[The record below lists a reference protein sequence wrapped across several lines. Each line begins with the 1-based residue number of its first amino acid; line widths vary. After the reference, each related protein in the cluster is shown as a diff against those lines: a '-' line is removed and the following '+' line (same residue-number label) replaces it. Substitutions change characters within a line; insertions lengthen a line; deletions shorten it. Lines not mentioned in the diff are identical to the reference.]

1 MKYLLILLFLFSTQ
15 SFANLDGKGLLCIDK
30 EGYPMAY
37 YFYTN
42 ITVGDKVEKRA
53 KYRWKSLFLKID
65 TISIKEVKDRDYS
78 TNKDFIDLG
87 NIKINRKTLEGIYNG
102 KVVGTCEVSN
112 DQKDLDI
119 KINEMKEQYQQK
131 LNKTLEGNKI

>member
-15 SFANLDGKGLLCIDK
+15 VFANLKGKGLFCIDK
-30 EGYPMAY
+30 EGHPMAY
-37 YFYTN
+37 YFYTD
-42 ITVGDKVEKRA
+42 ITVGD
-53 KYRWKSLFLKID
+53 KYRWKSLFLKND
-65 TISIKEVKDRDYS
+65 TISIKEVIGRDYS

-102 KVVGTCEVSN
+102 EVVGTCEVSN
-112 DQKDLDI
+112 DHNDLDI